1 MYIKP
6 GANYK
11 MNNATKNLLGGA
23 LGRRERS
30 GWKKMMIQA
39 ELNAAIVPKSTKND
53 RKPKL
58 LTGYVAVDGSITGPS
73 DAE

>member
-6 GANYK
+6 GPNYK
-11 MNNATKNLLGGA
+11 MSNYTKNLLSGIQT
-23 LGRRERS
+23 REQRD

-39 ELNAAIVPKSTKND
+39 ELNAAIVPKSIKND

-58 LTGYVAVDGSITGPS
+58 LTGYVSVDTP
-73 DAE
+73 AEE